1 MASKSVRMIDIAE
14 KANVSRMAVSAVL
27 QGTGKGV
34 ISVSDEKRT
43 EIERIAL
50 ELGYQPNR
58 AAQQLAGKKSGVIA
72 VMAGTWFYP
81 VELRIFSWLQLSA
94 NERGYRLL
102 PVQSDSDIAP
112 LKDVLG
118 ELQGRGIE
126 GLLYVAYNNEHQWPE
141 VRKLIRGIP
150 HVVSLIGDLED
161 EGASGVVSD
170 ISEGAV
176 MAVQHL
182 VKRGCKKIVM
192 ITETY
197 KSQKDRK
204 RIEGFR
210 VGHRKLDL
218 SLTEDQICKAT
229 QGWELDSTPEREWD
243 ELLEEIVTRRKADAI
258 FADSDYTAIGIL
270 KAARR
275 RGMDVPGDISVLGW
289 GNESVAPLYDPPIS
303 TVSYQINRIVN
314 AAMDILL
321 ERIGEESESVTIRIK
336 PKLIVRETT

>member
-1 MASKSVRMIDIAE
+1 MISKSVRMVDIAK

-27 QGTGKGV
+27 QGTGKGL
-34 ISVSDEKRT
+34 IRVSDEKRS
-43 EIERIAL
+43 EIERIAR

-81 VELRIFSWLQLSA
+81 VELRIFSWLQQTA
-94 NERGYRLL
+94 NERGYRMMA
-102 PVQSDSDIAP
+102 VQSDSDIAP
-112 LKDVLG
+112 IKDVLG

-126 GLLYVAYNNEHQWPE
+126 GLLYVAFNNEHQWPE
-141 VRKLIRGIP
+141 VRRLIRGIP

-161 EGASGVVSD
+161 ERASGVVSD
-170 ISEGAV
+170 IHEGAV

-182 VKRGCKKIVM
+182 AKRGRKKIVM
-192 ITETY
+192 ITETLN
-197 KSQKDRK
+197 SQKDRK

-210 VGHRKLDL
+210 KGHRNLGL
-218 SLTEDQICKAT
+218 SFTEDQVCKAT

-243 ELLEEIVTRRKADAI
+243 ELLEEIIFRRNADAI
-258 FADSDYTAIGIL
+258 FVDSDYTAVGLL
-270 KAARR
+270 KALKRKKI
-275 RGMDVPGDISVLGW
+275 DVPEDVSVLGW
-289 GNESVAPLYDPPIS
+289 GNESIAQMYDPPIS
-303 TVSYQINRIVN
+303 TVSYQVDRIVN

-321 ERIGEESESVTIRIK
+321 ERVGQESESTTIHIK